1 MMSKSIVTS
10 FVGTLF
16 ATASFI
22 VLAQG
27 MQLKG
32 DELVMSV
39 SGKTFTGTSSRG
51 DTWESSYKEDGS
63 FKVRLLN
70 KNWSDSGTWDIKD
83 DRICSERTKRA
94 LMCYELVRVSDDEYH
109 WLDERQQ
116 TQISSGPK

>member
-1 MMSKSIVTS
+1 MSKSIVA
-10 FVGTLF
+10 FIVGTLF
-16 ATASFI
+16 AAASFV

-32 DELVMSV
+32 DELVVSV

-63 FKVRLLN
+63 FEVRLLN
-70 KNWSDSGTWDIKD
+70 KNWSDSGTWEIKD

-94 LMCYELVRVSDDEYH
+94 RMCYEVMRVSDDEYH
-109 WLDERQQ
+109 WLDERHQ

>member
-70 KNWSDSGTWDIKD
+70 KNWSDSGTWNIKD